1 MGIDEK
7 HRPVHGPVV
16 IRKVSER
23 ECQFDTLEL
32 MFLNVR
38 LILQRP
44 N

>member
-7 HRPVHGPVV
+7 HRPVPVI
-16 IRKVSER
+16 IREVSER

-32 MFLNVR
+32 MYLNVR